1 MKATNCEHVSSAADF
16 LPRTKK
22 LPALRR
28 AAAHCHGC
36 DLYCDATQTVFGL
49 GPASASMVM
58 VGEQPGDQED
68 LAGKPFVGPS
78 GHLLDEA
85 MEEAG
90 IDRTQVYVTNA
101 VKHFRFTMRGKR
113 RLHVKPSAR
122 QITACR
128 PWLEAELAAVEPKV
142 VVCLGAT
149 AAQSLL
155 GRDFRVT
162 REHGK
167 AMTGT
172 DWAPAVV
179 ATVHPSA
186 VLRTPDE
193 AGRRQLR
200 RQLIDDLAVAAAAL
214 GRGGNAG

>member
-1 MKATNCEHVSSAADF
+1 MKGTDCEHADSAADF
-16 LPRTKK
+16 LPRTRQ
-22 LPALRR
+22 LRALRR
-28 AAAHCHGC
+28 AAAGC
-36 DLYCDATQTVFGL
+36 RGCELYCDATQTVFGE
-49 GPASASMVM
+49 GPASAKVVM

-68 LAGKPFVGPS
+68 LSGKPFVGPS

-90 IDRTQVYVTNA
+90 IDRSQVYVTNA
-101 VKHFRFTMRGKR
+101 VKHFRFKMRGKR

-186 VLRTPDE
+186 VLRAPDE

-214 GRGGNAG
+214 GRGGR